1 MFGFIKKAAK
11 WDPTLERFPE
21 INIEALTKDIF
32 IDKRGKEDGSR
43 DQPPPEAL
51 MLTTAEQAAV
61 EAVGKLRREALTNYE
76 IELQALRQRIA
87 SAKSDTSEI
96 RLKIGDAI
104 SALERLER
112 EEELRLEPARRDVA
126 AYQGKVEH
134 FLKKHGA
141 VAPPKPMKGAF
152 FTFALMAF
160 LFVFES
166 LMNGFFFAE
175 RNDMGRVGGVGQAAI
190 ISLINLA
197 VGFLA
202 GFFQRYVNLKGFF
215 PKVIGC
221 FAVLAWLIIT
231 VPFNLAVAHFRNAL
245 ETSLPWED
253 ALKEA
258 VTLTIS
264 NPFQLDS
271 LSSWTLL
278 LIGLIVTF
286 SAFLKGAWIGDP
298 IPGFNAIWDQSEF
311 AMNRY
316 SDAFNSAHTE
326 LDDRFM
332 EERDALQ
339 SEVERRRADLRSAT
353 DALLSRKTMSSGLNV
368 FLETADAAANMLLKH
383 YREANQKARKSP
395 SPKYFNEEFRFERPN
410 FSDLEDVAGGRE
422 LVEAEIA
429 RMERLV
435 EVGVLHLMQ
444 AQKRSLLAFPT
455 IEEIRSGRTEKK
467 ILAEES
473 PLNSLSK
480 AIEEI
485 SAPETVLVPAVVER
499 VPIDGVE
506 ESVSQKNVDEGTTG
520 APPGAKPKRGRAT
533 KKPKSELDATPTNE
547 VEQ

>member
-1 MFGFIKKAAK
+1 MFGFAKKTAK

-21 INIEALTKDIF
+21 INVESIAKELG
-32 IDKRGKEDGSR
+32 IDKRGKDDGSS
-43 DQPPPEAL
+43 DQPPAEAL
-51 MLTTAEQAAV
+51 LLTSAEQTAV

-76 IELQALRQRIA
+76 LELQALRQRIA

-96 RLKIGDAI
+96 RLKIGDAM

-134 FLKKHGA
+134 FLQKHGA

-152 FTFALMAF
+152 FTFAFMAF

-175 RNDMGRVGGVGQAAI
+175 RNDMGVVGGVGQAAI

-215 PKVIGC
+215 HKVIGC
-221 FAVLAWLIIT
+221 FAVLAWLAIA

-245 ETSLPWED
+245 ETALPWEE
-253 ALKEA
+253 ALRQA
-258 VTLTIS
+258 VELTMS
-264 NPFQLDS
+264 EPLQLDS
-271 LSSWTLL
+271 LSSWMLL

-298 IPGFNAIWDQSEF
+298 IPGFNSIWDQSEF

-339 SEVERRRADLRSAT
+339 AEVGRRRADLRSAT
-353 DALLSRKTMSSGLNV
+353 DALLSRKAMSSGLEV
-368 FLETADAAANMLLKH
+368 FLETADSAANMLLKR
-383 YREANQKARKSP
+383 YREANQRARKSP
-395 SPKYFNEEFRFERPN
+395 VPKYFNEEFRFERPN
-410 FSDLEDVAGGRE
+410 FSDFEDLAGGRE

-435 EVGVLHLMQ
+435 EVGVSHLMQ

-473 PLNSLSK
+473 PLNALSK

-485 SAPETVLVPAVVER
+485 AASETAPVHT
-499 VPIDGVE
+499 DGVRE
-506 ESVSQKNVDEGTTG
+506 KAPQDDIAKVTPE
-520 APPGAKPKRGRAT
+520 APPAATQKRGRNT
-533 KKPKSELDATPTNE
+533 KKPKPEPDASVTNE
-547 VEQ
+547 IEH